1 MKSLRII
8 LMVAL
13 LVFIGSAVWG
23 EKPKKP
29 RFFPG
34 TYKMTAKIHL
44 TDKYRHRMLDSAV
57 AILEEGLQFYPDDA
71 EMHFLLGKAY
81 HHKKNYQGVGEQF
94 AMAESLKSKKAKW
107 MTELDSLRTEDWMLV
122 FNQGAKAFNEK
133 DFDTALDRFSTC
145 AIIDPSDFKSF
156 LYAGLAYTVKE
167 EYENALSSL
176 ETGLKLEPDN
186 PEILRGYADAL
197 FYSGKQQEALEN
209 YNKILKK
216 EPNNVEVLVNVVSI
230 YSNSR
235 DYDQALSYSQKL
247 IAADSTYKD
256 GHFNMGTIYLQKII
270 QTNMRLDSLKGES
283 GEYLKDEKSTVRI
296 KELTQQKNELLASTQ
311 AAFEKVLGLDSTD
324 LEAQVF
330 LAQVYQEQ
338 ENFDQAM
345 SILEPLIQKDSTN
358 CSALNQLAV
367 IYAKKGLGDKAKEAW
382 KKAQDCF
389 ESQK

>member
-8 LMVAL
+8 LMAVL
-13 LVFIGSAVWG
+13 LVFIASAVWG
-23 EKPKKP
+23 QKAKKP
-29 RFFPG
+29 RFPAH
-34 TYKMTAKIHL
+34 TYKTTAKIDL
-44 TDKYRHRMLDSAV
+44 KDEYRMYDSAV
-57 AILEEGLQFYPDDA
+57 VKLEEALSFYPDDA

-81 HHKKNYQGVGEQF
+81 YHKKNYRGMGEQF
-94 AMAESLKSKKAKW
+94 AMAESLKSKKVKW
-107 MTELDSLRTEDWMLV
+107 VDELNSMRKEKWTQV

-133 DFDTALDRFSTC
+133 DFDKALDAFLTC
-145 AIIDPSDFKSF
+145 TIIDPSNFRSF
-156 LYAGLAYTVKE
+156 LNAGYAYTLKGQYDE
-167 EYENALSSL
+167 ALSYL
-176 ETGLKLEPDN
+176 EDGLKLDPNNPDM
-186 PEILRGYADAL
+186 LRGYADAL
-197 FYSGKQQEALEN
+197 FYAGKQKEALEE
-209 YNKILKK
+209 YNKILEK

-270 QTNMRLDSLKGES
+270 QTNMALDSLKDES
-283 GEYLKDEKSTVRI
+283 GEYLKDEKSTARI

-311 AAFEKVLGLDSTD
+311 VAFEKVLGLDSTD

-338 ENFDQAM
+338 ENFDQAL

-367 IYAKKGLGDKAKEAW
+367 IYAKKGMGDKAKEAW

-389 ESQK
+389 DSQK